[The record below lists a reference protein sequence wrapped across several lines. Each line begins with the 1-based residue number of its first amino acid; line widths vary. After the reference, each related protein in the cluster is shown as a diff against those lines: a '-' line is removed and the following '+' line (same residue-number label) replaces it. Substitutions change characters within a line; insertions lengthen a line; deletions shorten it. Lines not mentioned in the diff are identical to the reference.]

1 MADLTRATPL
11 FSSRKASKLEA
22 FLYVPHSIIISP
34 ALFEQVVIP
43 AYQAAST
50 TQGTVTKNLPLLE
63 VDVLIDRSR
72 LRSDPARA
80 LAQTTAIDQ
89 SIVAIAP
96 GQDYLIDNIANALA
110 VARDD
115 AAIGRRMFVFIGL
128 PGVMIAAF
136 LAAFSGRVLASTQRR
151 ERANLRLR
159 GARPRHLRQIATH
172 QTMIFATAGSIS
184 GTTLGFLCVL
194 AILGPHSLFAASAS
208 DLAISGGVAVAL
220 GTLGTGM
227 ALYLPARRQLR
238 REISAERRE
247 LAVDRVPAWRRW
259 KLDLVLVAA
268 AGVAEFVALRVGA
281 FDAAPTSVSSGE
293 SPSLPSLLLLAP
305 VVAWLGGTLLAVRV
319 MLAVVSLLPVP
330 TPTKF
335 GSPSR
340 AMLIC
345 SVRRRRWALGTGI
358 VGVCLV
364 TALGINLA
372 VFAASY
378 DAAKRHDARF
388 VVGGDLRITPD
399 VLDDHPF
406 APADASTFQV
416 DGVAQVTPVVFA
428 RDNAVLIGRH
438 DQDRSDL
445 AAIDPTTFAD
455 VAPLSDALFVDRPAG
470 ELLAALGDDPSGL
483 LVGIDRAESLSIETG
498 DRVKVVLARGT
509 ENQVVEEFTVVGQF
523 ARFPGFP
530 QGIDLVVNADT
541 YTASDRV
548 EPRRLRPRPN
558 DRPQPGE
565 P

>member
-1 MADLTRATPL
+1 M
-11 FSSRKASKLEA
+11 
-22 FLYVPHSIIISP
+22 
-34 ALFEQVVIP
+34 
-43 AYQAAST
+43 
-50 TQGTVTKNLPLLE
+50 
-63 VDVLIDRSR
+63 
-72 LRSDPARA
+72 
-80 LAQTTAIDQ
+80 
-89 SIVAIAP
+89 
-96 GQDYLIDNIANALA
+96 
-110 VARDD
+110 
-115 AAIGRRMFVFIGL
+115 
-128 PGVMIAAF
+128 
-136 LAAFSGRVLASTQRR
+136 
-151 ERANLRLR
+151 
-159 GARPRHLRQIATH
+159 
-172 QTMIFATAGSIS
+172 
-184 GTTLGFLCVL
+184 
-194 AILGPHSLFAASAS
+194 
-208 DLAISGGVAVAL
+208 
-220 GTLGTGM
+220 
-227 ALYLPARRQLR
+227 
-238 REISAERRE
+238 
-247 LAVDRVPAWRRW
+247 
-259 KLDLVLVAA
+259 
-268 AGVAEFVALRVGA
+268 
-281 FDAAPTSVSSGE
+281 
-293 SPSLPSLLLLAP
+293 PSLLLLAP

-416 DGVAQVTPVVFA
+416 DGVAQVTPVVFPH
-428 RDNAVLIGRH
+428 DNAVLIGRH

-530 QGIDLVVNADT
+530 QGIDLVVNVDT
-541 YTASDRV
+541 YTRATGSNHADFVLARTTDPSRASLDHAVAALQSGPGKNHPLHVDSAGTALDKDQSSLTAFDLRGLV
-548 EPRRLRPRPN
+548 RLVISYTVAMGVACVAIFVFALVLQRRREYVLLRAEGMCRSEIRALVLGEAGLVAIGGALTGALIGVGTARLLVYVLRPLFIL
-558 DRPQPGE
+558 E
-565 P
+565 PPVAVPVGQLVALAMTPIAAAAASSLWAEKTMAGIDPTELLRES